1 MFQKIKIRKMTIS
14 RALDKYLKTVS
25 IHKKGHLQEFYRVN
39 VIKRH
44 PIAERYMDDITTVD
58 IANYRDQRLAQIN
71 PRTGRQI
78 TGNTV
83 RLELALLSSLFNIA
97 RVEWGTCRMNPVE
110 LHLPTTK
117 NGAPR
122 DVPLSRKARNY
133 LQMLPTQLNGNIFS
147 YTSSGFKS
155 AWRTALQELK
165 IENLHFHDLRHEAIS
180 RFFELGTLNV
190 IEVAAISGHRSLNML
205 KRYTHLRA
213 YQLVSKL
220 DARRKQT
227 SKIAPYFVPYPATVE
242 NRNGQVVVTLS
253 DFDLEISAATK
264 EQAIFHASV
273 LLLRTLA
280 QAAQRGERV
289 PTPGELPTNID
300 ERVMICPLTN

>member
-1 MFQKIKIRKMTIS
+1 MFRKIKIRKMTLN

-44 PIAERYMDDITTVD
+44 PMAERYMDEITTVD
-58 IANYRDQRLAQIN
+58 IATYRDQRLTQIN

-110 LHLPTTK
+110 LVRKPKISSGRDRRLTSGEERRLSRYFKEKNQALYVIFNLALETAMRQGEILSLRWEHVDLQHGVAHLPTTK

-122 DVPLSRKARNY
+122 DVPLSRKARSY
-133 LQMLPTQLNGNIFS
+133 LQMLPIQLNGNIFS

-155 AWRTALQELK
+155 AWRTALQELN
-165 IENLHFHDLRHEAIS
+165 IE
-180 RFFELGTLNV
+180 
-190 IEVAAISGHRSLNML
+190 
-205 KRYTHLRA
+205 
-213 YQLVSKL
+213 
-220 DARRKQT
+220 
-227 SKIAPYFVPYPATVE
+227 
-242 NRNGQVVVTLS
+242 
-253 DFDLEISAATK
+253 
-264 EQAIFHASV
+264 
-273 LLLRTLA
+273 
-280 QAAQRGERV
+280 
-289 PTPGELPTNID
+289 
-300 ERVMICPLTN
+300 

>member
-97 RVEWGTCRMNPVE
+97 QLKTRI
-110 LHLPTTK
+110 LQLI
-117 NGAPR
+117 
-122 DVPLSRKARNY
+122 Y
-133 LQMLPTQLNGNIFS
+133 LTVR
-147 YTSSGFKS
+147 GF
-155 AWRTALQELK
+155 
-165 IENLHFHDLRHEAIS
+165 
-180 RFFELGTLNV
+180 
-190 IEVAAISGHRSLNML
+190 
-205 KRYTHLRA
+205 
-213 YQLVSKL
+213 
-220 DARRKQT
+220 
-227 SKIAPYFVPYPATVE
+227 
-242 NRNGQVVVTLS
+242 
-253 DFDLEISAATK
+253 
-264 EQAIFHASV
+264 
-273 LLLRTLA
+273 LLLMA
-280 QAAQRGERV
+280 VNADSDIQ
-289 PTPGELPTNID
+289 
-300 ERVMICPLTN
+300 

>member
-110 LHLPTTK
+110 LVRKPK
-117 NGAPR
+117 ISSGR
-122 DVPLSRKARNY
+122 DRRLTSGEERRLSRYFKEKIR
-133 LQMLPTQLNGNIFS
+133 LFTSFFIWRWKQQCDKVKSCHCVGN
-147 YTSSGFKS
+147 TS
-155 AWRTALQELK
+155 
-165 IENLHFHDLRHEAIS
+165 IC
-180 RFFELGTLNV
+180 
-190 IEVAAISGHRSLNML
+190 NM
-205 KRYTHLRA
+205 
-213 YQLVSKL
+213 
-220 DARRKQT
+220 
-227 SKIAPYFVPYPATVE
+227 
-242 NRNGQVVVTLS
+242 G
-253 DFDLEISAATK
+253 
-264 EQAIFHASV
+264 
-273 LLLRTLA
+273 
-280 QAAQRGERV
+280 
-289 PTPGELPTNID
+289 
-300 ERVMICPLTN
+300 

>member
-110 LHLPTTK
+110 L
-117 NGAPR
+117 
-122 DVPLSRKARNY
+122 VRKPKISSADFRGISKKKTR
-133 LQMLPTQLNGNIFS
+133 LFTSFFIWHWKQQCDKVKSCHCVGN
-147 YTSSGFKS
+147 TS
-155 AWRTALQELK
+155 
-165 IENLHFHDLRHEAIS
+165 IC
-180 RFFELGTLNV
+180 
-190 IEVAAISGHRSLNML
+190 NM
-205 KRYTHLRA
+205 
-213 YQLVSKL
+213 
-220 DARRKQT
+220 
-227 SKIAPYFVPYPATVE
+227 E
-242 NRNGQVVVTLS
+242 
-253 DFDLEISAATK
+253 
-264 EQAIFHASV
+264 
-273 LLLRTLA
+273 
-280 QAAQRGERV
+280 
-289 PTPGELPTNID
+289 
-300 ERVMICPLTN
+300 